1 MDWWHIEIPVPVA
14 LAFMAA
20 VGYLIS
26 RRSRS
31 AANDMML
38 RSRRELKRAQGVAA
52 ELEKIAWTVRQ
63 SLATHHSSVSRFRER
78 VGRLSDRQQEAAW
91 KELCREAE
99 DVLRPTLQLATQIAH
114 AYDEIR
120 QQSAN
125 LMTFTEVR
133 TDPLTGVNNR
143 RGLDN
148 ALNAQF
154 AIKMRYNA
162 SFALVLF
169 DIDHFKRVNDQQ
181 GHLHG
186 DHVLQELA
194 QLLDQ
199 SVRETDVVA
208 RYGGEE
214 FVVVMPH
221 TDMAGACIF
230 AERLR
235 LRVAE
240 QLPITISGGVAAAA
254 ENDTQESLV
263 ARADAALYSAR
274 RPAAIRSSVIR
285 ARGPNRLSWTR
296 TRSTPTAIRRT
307 RGKAP
312 ERGRQRPAFLIVS
325 LCRSRPLGT
334 SRVQAEAVSQQA
346 IVNGPCGAGL
356 VAAQITLGRVSSRSS
371 GLSDSPRHSS
381 FAHAPLPQRVA
392 VADGHGA
399 VRERLAVDGDAERR
413 AHLVLTA
420 IAAAHG
426 PLLVVKHGQVRLRAS
441 CRFRGPPRACRP
453 S

>member
-14 LAFMAA
+14 LAFLAA

-26 RRSRS
+26 RQSRT

-38 RSRRELKRAQGVAA
+38 RSRRELKRAQAVAA

-143 RGLDN
+143 RGLDD

-263 ARADAALYSAR
+263 ARADAALYSAKTAGR
-274 RPAAIRSSVIR
+274 NQIFCHSGE
-285 ARGPNRLSWTR
+285 GPEPIVVDKDAVHADSDQADSREGTR
-296 TRSTPTAIRRT
+296 TR
-307 RGKAP
+307 
-312 ERGRQRPAFLIVS
+312 
-325 LCRSRPLGT
+325 
-334 SRVQAEAVSQQA
+334 
-346 IVNGPCGAGL
+346 
-356 VAAQITLGRVSSRSS
+356 
-371 GLSDSPRHSS
+371 
-381 FAHAPLPQRVA
+381 
-392 VADGHGA
+392 
-399 VRERLAVDGDAERR
+399 
-413 AHLVLTA
+413 
-420 IAAAHG
+420 
-426 PLLVVKHGQVRLRAS
+426 
-441 CRFRGPPRACRP
+441 
-453 S
+453 